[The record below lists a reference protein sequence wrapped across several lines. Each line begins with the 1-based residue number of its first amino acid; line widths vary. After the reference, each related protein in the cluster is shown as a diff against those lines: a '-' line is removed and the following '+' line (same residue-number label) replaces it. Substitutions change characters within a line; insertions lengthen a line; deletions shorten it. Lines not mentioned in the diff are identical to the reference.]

1 MPRGLPALS
10 SLSLPLL
17 FLPGGSERV
26 CLPNG
31 SATGQGAEDPLLGVQ
46 CREDFPQGQ
55 RSGQV
60 APGGWEARS
69 LVLREHVFLLV
80 LLSTRHHWLF
90 LGKSSCQVTA
100 GGSQMGGVGSTGS
113 LQGPRCRMGPTN
125 RGSTGCDLSR
135 LEDVVEHVPSRLENG
150 GLPGPFPRV
159 TLGAHFGRR
168 DTGPDGADRRDPTGH
183 RLDAT

>member
-1 MPRGLPALS
+1 MKAHKRQRPVLAR
-10 SLSLPLL
+10 
-17 FLPGGSERV
+17 FK
-26 CLPNG
+26 PNG
-31 SATGQGAEDPLLGVQ
+31 SVQ
-46 CREDFPQGQ
+46 ELMT
-55 RSGQV
+55 S
-60 APGGWEARS
+60 
-69 LVLREHVFLLV
+69 V
-80 LLSTRHHWLF
+80 LLSYRRT
-90 LGKSSCQVTA
+90 GKNNCVNAIA
-100 GGSQMGGVGSTGS
+100 GLTVALLST
-113 LQGPRCRMGPTN
+113 RCRMGPTN